1 MNYGPKSKRPTI
13 EIYHKMTIKA
23 LAQAMDINVGQFF
36 DWLLCFQLIGLVFFL
51 DIDHIYDCLIHIKNG
66 DQYSSDHQGLW
77 YCWMIE
83 DILKN

>member
-36 DWLLCFQLIGLVFFL
+36 D
-51 DIDHIYDCLIHIKNG
+51 
-66 DQYSSDHQGLW
+66 
-77 YCWMIE
+77 
-83 DILKN
+83 